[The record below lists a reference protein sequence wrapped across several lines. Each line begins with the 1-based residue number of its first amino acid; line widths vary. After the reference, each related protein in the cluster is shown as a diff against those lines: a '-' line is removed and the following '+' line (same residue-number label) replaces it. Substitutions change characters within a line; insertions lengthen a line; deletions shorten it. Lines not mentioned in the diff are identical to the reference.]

1 MTHSARLAAVF
12 AATTIAVPFLAP
24 NSVTRA
30 DLGASDAD
38 IARYTVTQMIESSG
52 GAVLDTKLLGERI
65 VGNSSLVTLSVRY
78 VNSNSQPPDASKTI
92 KLYVGLIRSVWR
104 VANVQEAR

>member
-1 MTHSARLAAVF
+1 MTHSARLAAVL
-12 AATTIAVPFLAP
+12 ASTTIAVPFLTP
-24 NSVTRA
+24 NTVTRA

-38 IARYTVTQMIESSG
+38 TARYTVTQMIESTG
-52 GAVLDTKLLGERI
+52 GAVLDTKVLGEHI
-65 VGNSSLVTLSVRY
+65 VGNSSLVTLSVCY
-78 VNSNSQPPDASKTI
+78 VDSNSQPRDTTKTI

>member
-1 MTHSARLAAVF
+1 MTHSARF
-12 AATTIAVPFLAP
+12 ALVVASTTIAVPLLTP
-24 NSVTRA
+24 TPVRRA
-30 DLGASDAD
+30 DLGASDGD
-38 IARYTVTQMIESSG
+38 MARYAVTQMIESTG
-52 GAVLDTKLLGERI
+52 GAVLDTKILGERI

-78 VNSNSQPPDASKTI
+78 VNGNSQPPDASKTI